1 MVKVAVSGAGGRMG
15 TSILKV
21 LSKDPEIDIVGATET
36 AGHHLLGC
44 DLGVIVSS
52 TDTDIKVTQD
62 MDSAFRNAEVV
73 IDFTT
78 PASTLAAAK
87 LCNTQNKSMV
97 VGTTGFSREES
108 KKLKQMAE
116 KIPIVISPN
125 MSIGVNLAFE
135 ISNFLAT
142 RLGDEFDVEIVETH
156 HKDKV
161 DAPSGTAVA
170 LAKSV
175 AQGLGV
181 DPDTH
186 VRFERQ
192 GNIGKRKKGE
202 IGVQTLRGGD
212 VVGDHTIMF
221 LGRGERLEITHRAL
235 SRENFSRGVLRAARW
250 IAGKKPGV
258 YSMKDVLGI

>member
-21 LSKDPEIDIVGATET
+21 LFKDPEIDIVGTTEA

-44 DLGVIVSS
+44 DLGVIVNS
-52 TDTDIKVTQD
+52 TGTNITVTQD
-62 MDSAFRNAEVV
+62 MGSAFKDAEVV

-78 PASTLAAAK
+78 PASTLLTAAH
-87 LCNTQNKSMV
+87 CSTSNKSMV
-97 VGTTGFSREES
+97 VGTTGFSREER
-108 KKLKQMAE
+108 KKLEQMAE

-135 ISNFLAT
+135 ISKLLAT

-161 DAPSGTAVA
+161 DAPSGTAIA

-192 GNIGKRKKGE
+192 GDIGKRKKGE

-212 VVGDHTIMF
+212 VVGDHTVMF

-235 SRENFSRGVLRAARW
+235 SRENFSRGVLRAAKW

-258 YSMKDVLGI
+258 YSMKDILGI